1 MTDQSCLGRV
11 VIAAGGTGGHI
22 FPALAVAQALALR
35 GVGSH
40 WVGSNRGLEARV
52 VRDQAGIP
60 LTELALA
67 GLRGRGLAGALAL
80 PMGLLRSLIQS
91 WKVVSQAR
99 PAMVLVFGGYVS
111 FPVGIVAR
119 LQGRPLVIHEQNAVM
134 GTANRWLARFA
145 QRVLTSFAQTRYAPE
160 HAIAVGNPVRAHLS
174 SQPASER
181 TFGES
186 KPLRVLILGGSL
198 GARALNQALPQVWA
212 EIAPFWP
219 AGFMVWHQTGLADE
233 AGVRQAYAQQQALA
247 ADGAFRVS
255 AFIDDMAQAYA
266 WADLVICRA
275 GASTVAELA
284 TTGLPAIF
292 VPLPGAIDDHQ
303 TANAMALVSLG
314 GAYLVPQSPALADDL
329 VSLLKQCTPQQ
340 LRSMSGAA
348 QGLKA
353 GQALDRFME
362 QLSAVWPDLPGPLDR
377 PIGEQPEAQA

>member
-1 MTDQSCLGRV
+1 MTAPSSHGRV

-35 GVGSH
+35 GVVSH

-80 PMGLLRSLIQS
+80 PMGLIRSLIQS
-91 WKVVSQAR
+91 WKVVSQVR
-99 PAMVLVFGGYVS
+99 PAIVLVFGGYVS

-134 GTANRWLARFA
+134 GTANRWLARLA
-145 QRVLTSFAQTRYAPE
+145 QRVLTSFAQTRYAPG
-160 HAIAVGNPVRAHLS
+160 HAITVGNPVRASLS
-174 SQPASER
+174 AQPHSER
-181 TFGES
+181 YFGAS

-198 GARALNQALPQVWA
+198 GARALNQALPRVWT

-219 AGFMVWHQTGLADE
+219 QGLMVWHQTGLADE
-233 AGVRQAYAQQQALA
+233 ASVRQAYAQQQPQA

-284 TTGLPAIF
+284 ATGLPAIF

-303 TANAMALVSLG
+303 TANARALVSLG

-329 VSLLKQCTPQQ
+329 VTLLRQCTPQQ

-348 QGLKA
+348 QGLQA
-353 GQALDRFME
+353 GQALDRFID
-362 QLSAVWPDLPGPLDR
+362 QLSMVWPDLPARPGPSVGQHEGAR
-377 PIGEQPEAQA
+377 A